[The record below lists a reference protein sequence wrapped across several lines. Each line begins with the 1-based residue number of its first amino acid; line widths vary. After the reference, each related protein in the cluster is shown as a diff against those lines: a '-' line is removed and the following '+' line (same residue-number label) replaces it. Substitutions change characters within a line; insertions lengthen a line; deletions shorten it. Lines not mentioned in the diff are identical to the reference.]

1 MKVTNGDLVRS
12 YIKPESVG
20 KLGSKGF
27 VEGAKSGRPDKGK
40 PAEDVVEISSTAREI
55 SRLKE
60 IARAMPEERAEK
72 VEQIRQMVQNG
83 TYKIEPEKIAEKMI
97 QHAIDLLA

>member
-1 MKVTNGDLVRS
+1 MKVTNGDLIRS
-12 YIKPESVG
+12 YIKPENVR
-20 KLGSKGF
+20 KLGLKGF
-27 VEGAKSGRPDKGK
+27 IEGAKPNKGK
-40 PAEDVVEISSTAREI
+40 SAEDIVEISSTAREI

-60 IARAMPEERAEK
+60 IAQAIPEERVEK

-83 TYKIEPEKIAEKMI
+83 DYKIEPKRIAEKMI